1 MHPWIKAVRERVV
14 ASIVVAVSLY
24 GAAQAAT
31 LQPDPDRP
39 LWIRTPAVSPD
50 GSRIAFTYGGQIWLV
65 AAAGGEAVP
74 LTSALFYSHHPVWS
88 PDSTRVAFAS
98 NRHGNDDIF
107 VMPADG
113 GAIMRLTQ
121 HSAADTPQAFSADG
135 QQVYFSSPRLG
146 SPTADALDAN
156 RGLGPFLPQL
166 HAVPAAG
173 GRERLLLP
181 TPALDVH
188 PGADGTTLLYTDL
201 RSIENEWR
209 KHHVSDAARDIWLVD
224 LKSGSHRQLTDYRGE
239 DRNAVFSPQQDA
251 VLWLSER
258 SGSFNVWRQPLGGS
272 PGTEARQ
279 ITFHKDHPVRF
290 LSTARDGTLVYGYD
304 GELWRLP
311 VDATQPQRVAVRI
324 RQGNL
329 IGGTFHARLNEQAT
343 ELAVSPTAPEV
354 ALVARGDVFVVSL
367 LSGAT
372 RRITTTAAEERGVS
386 WSPDGRR
393 LLYASERSGTWDLI
407 EVRLRRPQDATFSGV
422 APFDETE
429 LVGGASDDFQPVY
442 SPRGD
447 RVAYRADRNSLR
459 VFDIAAK
466 TSVEVLARD
475 AVYSYLDD
483 DFHYAWSPDG
493 RWLVTRTGF
502 EATAEIELL
511 DASGRTPRRN
521 ISQSGFTDRMPQVS
535 ADGSTVLWLS
545 DRHALRSADGDAAQ
559 ADVMAAYLTPEAFEA
574 RRASPDDG
582 LRAAAAA
589 ASAAPAASQPAVSAT
604 TAISTTPGTLP
615 DVRGLQR
622 RTVRLTPFAADVK
635 FFRLTPDGRSL
646 VLVTSE
652 PSGAWAGH
660 AIDVA
665 SGHARPL
672 FQRAP
677 MAEAVFATDAAVKT
691 LYTLGPGGIDRI
703 DLATGQ
709 TRTLPFDASIE
720 RDAQAEVAAIFD
732 HAWRLS
738 QAKFYDPK
746 MHGVDWVAV
755 GQAYRKFL
763 PHIRHWEDLA
773 ELLSEMA
780 GELNASHQGS
790 HYVPASGPADST
802 GALGLYYDEAHRG
815 PGLRVSEVMPGG
827 PADRPASAL
836 KPGAVI
842 LSVDGQAIGPD
853 DHLHA
858 LLNHKGGQAVLLS
871 VRPATGGAAVDEVV
885 KPIHWTAESKLA
897 YERWVEK
904 RRALVAQLSG
914 GRIGYVHLSSMALT
928 PYLRAYGDLFG
939 QHRDAE
945 AVVVDVRFNGGGNLH
960 DPLVVM
966 LTGRH
971 EASLVTR
978 DGVLM
983 ARIPVGRWG
992 KPSAVLANAAS
1003 YSDGSVFPALYQ
1015 RNRIGPVVGERVPG
1029 TGTAVV
1035 WEPQIE
1041 RRLDYGVPQLGFKG
1055 RDGRWF
1061 ENQEIVPEV
1070 PVYADPASV
1079 AAGRDVQLE
1088 AAVTRLLR
1096 DLAAPAPAR

>member
-1 MHPWIKAVRERVV
+1 MHPWMNAARKHVV
-14 ASIVVAVSLY
+14 ASIVVICSLC

-31 LQPDPDRP
+31 LQPDPNRP
-39 LWIRTPAVSPD
+39 LWMRTPAVSPD

-65 AAAGGEAVP
+65 PAAGGDAVP
-74 LTSALFYSHHPVWS
+74 LTPAPFYSHHPVWS
-88 PDSTRVAFAS
+88 PDSTRIAFAS
-98 NRHGNDDIF
+98 NRHGNDDVF

-113 GAIMRLTQ
+113 GAITRLTR

-156 RGLGPFLPQL
+156 RGLGPLLPQL
-166 HAVPAAG
+166 YAVPAAG

-209 KHHVSDAARDIWLVD
+209 KHHVSDAARDIWLLD

-272 PGTEARQ
+272 PGGEARQ
-279 ITFHKDHPVRF
+279 VTFHKDHPVRF

-311 VDATQPQRVAVRI
+311 AGATQPQRVAVRI
-324 RQGNL
+324 RQGSL
-329 IGGTFHARLNEQAT
+329 IGGTAHVRLNEQAT
-343 ELAVSPTAPEV
+343 ELAVSPTAREV

-372 RRITTTAAEERGVS
+372 RRITTTAAEERGVG

-393 LLYASERSGTWDLI
+393 LLYASERSGTWDVV
-407 EVRLRRPQDATFSGV
+407 EARLRRPQDATFSGV
-422 APFDETE
+422 APFDETV
-429 LVGGASDDFQPVY
+429 LVGGPTDDFQPVY

-475 AVYSYLDD
+475 AVYSYFDD
-483 DFHYAWSPDG
+483 DLKFAWSPDG
-493 RWLVTRTGF
+493 HWLVTRTGF

-521 ISQSGFTDRMPQVS
+521 ISLSGFTDKMPQVS

-545 DRHALRSADGDAAQ
+545 DRYALRSADGDAAQ
-559 ADVMAAYLTPEAFEA
+559 TDVMAAYLTPEAFEA
-574 RRASPDDG
+574 RRATPDER
-582 LRAAAAA
+582 LRSA
-589 ASAAPAASQPAVSAT
+589 ASAASQPSSQPAVAATPPGSAS
-604 TAISTTPGTLP
+604 AGALP

-622 RTVRLTPFAADVK
+622 RTARLTPFSADVK
-635 FFRLTPDGRSL
+635 FFRLTPDGRTL
-646 VLVTSE
+646 VLVTAE

-665 SGHARPL
+665 SGRARPL

-691 LYTLGPGGIDRI
+691 LFTLGPGGIDRI
-703 DLATGQ
+703 DLVTGQ

-773 ELLSEMA
+773 EVLSEMA

-842 LSVDGQAIGPD
+842 LSVDGKGIGPD

-858 LLNHKGGQAVLLS
+858 LLNHKGGQAALLS
-871 VRPATGGAAVDEVV
+871 VRPAAGGAAVDEVV

-914 GRIGYVHLSSMALT
+914 GRIGYVHLSSMALG

-966 LTGRH
+966 LTGRN

-992 KPSAVLANAAS
+992 KPSAVVANAAS

-1088 AAVTRLLR
+1088 AAVARLRR
-1096 DLAAPAPAR
+1096 DLAAPASAK